1 MALSLVVLAAG
12 LGSRF
17 GGAKQMALVDG
28 AGQTLI
34 DYSIYDAV
42 RAGFD
47 RIICVVTP
55 AMEAE
60 FHERIGAAIA
70 RHADLVYAH
79 QTLDRLP
86 PGYKVPKGRV
96 KPWGTAQA
104 VLCALPWVDGSFATI
119 NADDYYGADAYTRMA
134 DFLASDLPDHALVG
148 YRLDNTLSAN
158 GTVSRG
164 VCEVVDD
171 RLLRI
176 TERTALRAVDGGA
189 LDETDRFYPGDT
201 PVSMNL
207 WGFRP
212 DACDAFR
219 SLFPAFL
226 DGPDAA
232 TREFYLPDVGG
243 SLIPRVR
250 VLPTSSVW
258 KGITYPDDLPTLRAY
273 LAGLV
278 DQGVYPKPLWP

>member
-1 MALSLVVLAAG
+1 MKLSLVVLAAG

-17 GGAKQMALVDG
+17 GGAKQMAVVDD

-47 RIICVVTP
+47 RIVCVVTP
-55 AMEAE
+55 AMEDE
-60 FHERIGAAIA
+60 FHQRIGAAIA
-70 RHADLVYAH
+70 RHVDLVYAH

-86 PGYKVPKGRV
+86 FGYSVPKKRV

-104 VLCALPWVDGSFATI
+104 VLCALGAVDGSFATI
-119 NADDYYGADAYTRMA
+119 NADDYYGADAYARIA
-134 DFLASDLPDHALVG
+134 DFLASDSPDHALVG
-148 YRLDNTLSAN
+148 YRLENTLSAN

-164 VCEVVDD
+164 VCEVEDD
-171 RLLRI
+171 RLVGI
-176 TERTALRAVDGGA
+176 TERTALRPVEGGAVD
-189 LDETDRFYPGDT
+189 ESDRFYPGDT

-212 DACDAFR
+212 SAAGAFR

-226 DGPDAA
+226 DRPDAA
-232 TREFYLPDVGG
+232 SSEFYLPDVGG
-243 SLIPRVR
+243 ALMPHVR

-258 KGITYPDDLPTLRAY
+258 KGITYPDDLPGLRAY

-278 DQGVYPKPLWP
+278 DRGVYPKELWP